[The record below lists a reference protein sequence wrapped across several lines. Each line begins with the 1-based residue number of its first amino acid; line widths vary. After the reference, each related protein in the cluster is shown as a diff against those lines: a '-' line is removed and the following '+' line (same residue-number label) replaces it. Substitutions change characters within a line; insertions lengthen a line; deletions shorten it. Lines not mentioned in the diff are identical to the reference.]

1 MKRIVSALLVCATLI
16 TSLTACSLVGDMS
29 NKNKKS
35 DAPSISAMANKNEDS
50 DKTEKATSAEKP
62 TENKVEETKEF
73 TQPTT
78 VAPKTQPQAQL
89 RTPKVTSN
97 SISKVNL
104 KSGDSEIESYYP
116 NHAYHPKIV
125 DLGKKW
131 RGYRYWVSYTP
142 YPRAKDYYE
151 NPHVVASN
159 DLINY
164 SEIKFQEPALENHKK
179 STRYNSDSH
188 LVYND
193 DLDRLELFWR
203 YTDYD
208 SNYMALYMRY
218 SYDGNEW
225 SESETV
231 FETYNREK
239 DDMLSPA
246 LIYDKGTY
254 KVWYVNAYKVFYRE
268 CTNGAWSSPVDTKMK
283 FADNSFVWHID
294 VIETS
299 KGYEMIS
306 CACIDKKDRCHMS
319 LYYSTATTE
328 TNWSVAQEVVKP
340 SADETSWDGGGL
352 YRASFINSNGMYFV
366 LYSGRNDYNDF
377 GTGLLFGK
385 DMFNLKGTDI
395 DYINNSQKGAAEFW
409 RYVKN
414 SE

>member
-1 MKRIVSALLVCATLI
+1 MKRIVSALLVCVTLI
-16 TSLTACSLVGDMS
+16 ASLTACSLVDNMSKKSNNSVAPNISVMS
-29 NKNKKS
+29 NKNENS
-35 DAPSISAMANKNEDS
+35 H
-50 DKTEKATSAEKP
+50 KTEEVTTEKPAEKK
-62 TENKVEETKEF
+62 TEETKSF

-78 VAPKTQPQAQL
+78 VAPETQPQSQL
-89 RTPKVTSN
+89 RTPEITSN

-131 RGYRYWVSYTP
+131 RGYRYWISYTP
-142 YPRAKDYYE
+142 YPNSKDYYE

-164 SEIKFQEPALENHKK
+164 SEIKFEEPALYNHKK

-203 YTDYD
+203 YTDYE
-208 SNYMALYMRY
+208 SNYMAMYMRY

-225 SESETV
+225 SESVTV
-231 FETYNREK
+231 YETYNREK
-239 DDMLSPA
+239 EDMISPA
-246 LIYDKGTY
+246 LIYDSGTY
-254 KVWYVNAYKVFYRE
+254 KVWYVNKYKMYYRE
-268 CTNGAWSSPVDTKMK
+268 YTNGVWGVPVDTKIK
-283 FADNSFVWHID
+283 FADNSFIWHVD
-294 VIETS
+294 VIETTD
-299 KGYEMIS
+299 GYEMIA
-306 CACIDKKDRCHMS
+306 CACIDKKDRRHMS
-319 LYYSTATTE
+319 LYYSTASNE

-340 SADETSWDGGGL
+340 SADVTSWDGGGL
-352 YRASFINSNGMYFV
+352 YRSSFIKSDGMYFV

-395 DYINNSQKGAAEFW
+395 DYINNSQKSAAEFW

-414 SE
+414 F